1 MRAVRVRCRTISG
14 WLGRSGSGTPA
25 RLAVAC
31 LTACAAAG
39 IVVPVAW
46 AAPSGASAAAT
57 PPPIWVIN
65 RNDSGYGSLRWAIGQ
80 ANQAA
85 PGVTTVIDFSVTG
98 VIRLSS
104 ALPAIS
110 ASVSI
115 DGESAPGYVAGGPPL
130 IEVDCQGNRGL
141 RFSRGSQGSQLLGL
155 AVDSA
160 GGDGVSLGAAGI
172 TLNADYIGVSL
183 TGWRAGNRGAG
194 VYVTAR
200 SSGDRIGLN
209 ESGDP
214 GVIGNVISGNGG
226 SGIVLAGA
234 GQATVPANHIG
245 TNVAGSAGMGNGGDG
260 ILITGHARGNLIGG
274 TEFTDPLT
282 GQENNPTGT
291 KGTVPPVF
299 VVPPLGNLISANKGN
314 GVEINRGSRGNV
326 LSGNFIGTTA
336 AGDAALGNAG
346 NGVWIDDASRNSLI
360 GCKFVNNPFV
370 YYNVLSG
377 NRKNGLRITSSD
389 NVVVQANFF
398 GIGANNTTLIGN
410 RLDGILVDG
419 SSART
424 QVGGVIPLGNVSA
437 GNGRNGIEVAG
448 RVRNFTTFN
457 TFGGLL
463 AFKGAAPNGNDG
475 LLITST
481 GRGNL
486 VRTNVFSGNRHN
498 GIELAGRAT
507 GVTVDPDIVGL
518 TTNGQAVLANDG
530 DGLLIDGSAHGNVIG
545 GSLRS
550 VIPQDTFS
558 GNLGYGIAILG
569 RAHGNRI
576 FSSFIGTNVLGVKR
590 LGNRAGGVLIGG
602 RAYGNVLGD
611 ARTVPANLVSGNHG
625 IGVTLGFL
633 TWGNAV
639 VHNYIGLGRR
649 GHRLPNSGPP
659 VVNRGRHNVIRGN
672 RS

>member
-234 GQATVPANHIG
+234 GQATVAANHIG

>member
-234 GQATVPANHIG
+234 GQATVAANHIG

-639 VHNYIGLGRR
+639 VHNYIGLGLR